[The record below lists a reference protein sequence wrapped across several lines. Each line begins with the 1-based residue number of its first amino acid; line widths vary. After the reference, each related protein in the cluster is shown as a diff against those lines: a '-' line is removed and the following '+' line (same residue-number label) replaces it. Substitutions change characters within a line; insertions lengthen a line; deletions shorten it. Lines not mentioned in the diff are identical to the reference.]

1 MMESTWAMA
10 SWELRVPTVRVV
22 MGGGWGVG
30 VRSVIFWWWWCG
42 GVVVVVGFG
51 TLCCSCAIASLLTS
65 GFRVLLIHSR
75 VDSQYQNVDVV
86 YLSCLD
92 EA

>member
-1 MMESTWAMA
+1 
-10 SWELRVPTVRVV
+10 
-22 MGGGWGVG
+22 
-30 VRSVIFWWWWCG
+30 
-42 GVVVVVGFG
+42 VVVVVGFG